1 MMEMKEIAREVL
13 ALFGVDHPGRL
24 TEAIRKV
31 LFSPDSASYFDRY
44 IRLCPDLSVDW
55 MQRIYQFYC
64 ADRKEKKQDYTPTS
78 LARMLSFLTC
88 PTAEEV
94 VYDCCA
100 GSGSL
105 TIQRWVINP
114 KASFI
119 CEELDG
125 NVIPILLLNLCIRNI
140 RATVIQRD
148 ILKGETRAVYHVE
161 PGEKYSTLRQDMFA
175 EGILPEADC
184 SVSNPP
190 FNLLVPVCEEILS
203 DLPAKS
209 TCNFAFVAN
218 CLKRARRFAA
228 VILPTGVLASK
239 EERECRRYY
248 AERGWLKAAIAL
260 PGKMFESTSVSTCI
274 LLFDKD
280 KTSQDVMLVNAEEMA
295 SKVIREQRGE
305 GEASHYNRIYRKE
318 LNSYTDE
325 QIAAVCELTWKEVEG
340 YSKRVSLGELAE
352 KNYSLSLGPY
362 LPIYMEGTL
371 HRDFNAIIADIN
383 RVIRERNVVKLTVN
397 KVWAKKLG
405 LEEVIEECNANN
417 EIVKAINESLQL
429 ISNYTFK
436 EKIIEN
442 KYIQSSHSKVLTI
455 ENTDKDILSSIMPF
469 FMNMYK
475 QHIFYLNLEENR
487 LLAELRD
494 SMLPFLMNGQLEV
507 KGGSV

>member
-1 MMEMKEIAREVL
+1 MKEISCPKCGSVFKVDEADYASIVHQVKNAEFRAEIDRRMAELNKQHQAEERANALQSEQTFRE
-13 ALFGVDHPGRL
+13 
-24 TEAIRKV
+24 K
-31 LFSPDSASYFDRY
+31 
-44 IRLCPDLSVDW
+44 LSVKELE
-55 MQRIYQFYC
+55 IGKKNSEI
-64 ADRKEKKQDYTPTS
+64 DRLKALINSMAQAKELELKAELAKKDQ
-78 LARMLSFLTC
+78 
-88 PTAEEV
+88 EI
-94 VYDCCA
+94 
-100 GSGSL
+100 SG
-105 TIQRWVINP
+105 
-114 KASFI
+114 
-119 CEELDG
+119 
-125 NVIPILLLNLCIRNI
+125 
-140 RATVIQRD
+140 
-148 ILKGETRAVYHVE
+148 
-161 PGEKYSTLRQDMFA
+161 
-175 EGILPEADC
+175 
-184 SVSNPP
+184 
-190 FNLLVPVCEEILS
+190 
-203 DLPAKS
+203 
-209 TCNFAFVAN
+209 
-218 CLKRARRFAA
+218 
-228 VILPTGVLASK
+228 
-239 EERECRRYY
+239 
-248 AERGWLKAAIAL
+248 LKAAIAL
-260 PGKMFESTSVSTCI
+260 PGKMFESTSVGTCI

-362 LPIYMEGTL
+362 LPIYMEGPL

-469 FMNMYK
+469 FMSMYK